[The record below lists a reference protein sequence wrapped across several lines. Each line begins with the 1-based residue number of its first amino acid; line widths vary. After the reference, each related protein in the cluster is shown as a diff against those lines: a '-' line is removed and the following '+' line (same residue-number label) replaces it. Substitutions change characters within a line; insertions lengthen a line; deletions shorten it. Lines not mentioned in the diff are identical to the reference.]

1 MENAKPQRAYAQKNT
16 ELCLRLANAVE
27 RQPIIY
33 TKSSRNYKNRNLQND
48 AWSCVATEVGTT
60 IVEAKR
66 LWTNML
72 CSFRSYRSKVR
83 QNMHTGEAYDEVF
96 RPRWFAYEAMMFMAN
111 ATEDNDHADTRCPTS
126 IKIEPTETCRSVTL
140 YDRICSGV
148 QV

>member
-1 MENAKPQRAYAQKNT
+1 M
-16 ELCLRLANAVE
+16 RLANAVE

-83 QNMHTGEAYDEVF
+83 QSMHAGTVF

-111 ATEDNDHADTRCPTS
+111 AMEDNDHADT
-126 IKIEPTETCRSVTL
+126 
-140 YDRICSGV
+140 
-148 QV
+148 

>member
-16 ELCLRLANAVE
+16 ELCLRLENAVE

-33 TKSSRNYKNRNLQND
+33 TYTKSSRNYKIRNLQND

-83 QNMHTGEAYDEVF
+83 QSMHTGAAYDAVY

-111 ATEDNDHADTRCPTS
+111 ATEDNEHADT
-126 IKIEPTETCRSVTL
+126 
-140 YDRICSGV
+140 
-148 QV
+148 

>member
-83 QNMHTGEAYDEVF
+83 QSMHAGTVF

-111 ATEDNDHADTRCPTS
+111 ATEDNDHADTASNITDMDNVGCFAISRLVS
-126 IKIEPTETCRSVTL
+126 LKFFIKR
-140 YDRICSGV
+140 YDRIA
-148 QV
+148 

>member
-1 MENAKPQRAYAQKNT
+1 M
-16 ELCLRLANAVE
+16 RLANAVE

-72 CSFRSYRSKVR
+72 CSFRSYRSKE
-83 QNMHTGEAYDEVF
+83 QQSMHTGAAYDEVF
-96 RPRWFAYEAMMFMAN
+96 RPRWFTYEAMMFMAN
-111 ATEDNDHADTRCPTS
+111 AMEDNVHADT
-126 IKIEPTETCRSVTL
+126 
-140 YDRICSGV
+140 
-148 QV
+148 